1 MSERAFNTE
10 IDQALTD
17 LDRSIIEATLKDDP
31 LRLPLTALSS
41 FLKAQRQLH
50 ADSTQTL
57 RQQIEAARQPIQ
69 DEQLRRAVI
78 AGVSAHAASVIR
90 ALRWRTVVAATA
102 IVVAAILLGVATGAV
117 GASWYFQHENAAALA
132 WGKATMA
139 QCADAKDECRPVIRV
154 K

>member
-1 MSERAFNTE
+1 M
-10 IDQALTD
+10 
-17 LDRSIIEATLKDDP
+17 
-31 LRLPLTALSS
+31 
-41 FLKAQRQLH
+41 
-50 ADSTQTL
+50 
-57 RQQIEAARQPIQ
+57 
-69 DEQLRRAVI
+69 RRAVI

-102 IVVAAILLGVATGAV
+102 IVVAAILLGVAAGAV